1 MLLYIN
7 WNVNPEAFH
16 IGFLSIK
23 WYGLL
28 WGTGLMST
36 FFLGSYILKTLGR
49 DEEMLTILI
58 QYIFVFGLIGAR
70 LAQVFFYEW
79 DYFSS
84 HPEKIIAVWEGGLA
98 SHGGVLGGLLGLL
111 IFCRRNSDYPLF
123 WTIDHA
129 AIVVLLLAALIRLGN
144 LMNSEIVGKATEVPW
159 AFVFQSYDSVPRHPV
174 VLYESIAYFFIQL
187 LQLYLFRK
195 YRDTRPGI
203 YLVVFFLLV
212 FSVRFL
218 LEFFKV
224 PEGRLFFGVISK
236 TQMLN
241 VPFILTGIVFLVLV
255 MRKQLRYKLS
265 PHGRL

>member
-49 DEEMLTILI
+49 DEEKLTILI

-111 IFCRRNSDYPLF
+111 IFFRRNSDYPLF